1 MMLSDEKITHTTHV
15 LLKGLME
22 KGLIILKE
30 DDSLVRRE
38 IKRTITNELKVGED
52 IDAEVRKKLQ
62 SYTKKLIDGS
72 PEWEIMYRKFFEEED
87 AKKAGSSYGFRIGYH
102 RRGN

>member
-1 MMLSDEKITHTTHV
+1 MMLSDDKITHTTHV

-30 DDSLVRRE
+30 DDGLVRRE
-38 IKRTITNELKVGED
+38 IKRTINNELKVGED

-62 SYTKKLIDGS
+62 SYTKKLVDGS

-87 AKKAGSSYGFRIGYH
+87 AKKGRK
-102 RRGN
+102 